1 MGLTEEN
8 VLKIVGMHLNK
19 TNRTPRSV
27 TQLESLS
34 KGLGNTLRVT
44 GAPKQRQVRFVKTQI
59 VDFVNEFLKKKKR
72 HKFIEADLGNISIGN
87 MVNYGL
93 PFLEIRYY
101 MDDFFKETREF
112 WDYYQYYYLGG
123 QHRKEDFM
131 LSSITF
137 EDPEGLRYYEG
148 YTSPIIYI
156 KYEHMRSILDRTRFP
171 PTSRTALKKLMKQVY
186 TRSRTRGFFKPSE
199 VDKYADLIVDF
210 YVKNKS
216 AKALGLGS

>member
-1 MGLTEEN
+1 M
-8 VLKIVGMHLNK
+8 
-19 TNRTPRSV
+19 
-27 TQLESLS
+27 
-34 KGLGNTLRVT
+34 
-44 GAPKQRQVRFVKTQI
+44 PKQRQTRFVKKQI
-59 VDFVNEFLKKKKR
+59 IEFVNGFLRKKIGY
-72 HKFIEADLGNISIGN
+72 KFVEAELGNVSLGQEE
-87 MVNYGL
+87 L
-93 PFLEIRYY
+93 PFLAIRYY
-101 MDDFFKETREF
+101 MDDFFKETEEF

-137 EDPEGLRYYEG
+137 KDPEGLRYYEG

-171 PTSRTALKKLMKQVY
+171 PTSRMALKKLMKQVY

-210 YVKNKS
+210 YVNKNP
-216 AKALGLGS
+216 